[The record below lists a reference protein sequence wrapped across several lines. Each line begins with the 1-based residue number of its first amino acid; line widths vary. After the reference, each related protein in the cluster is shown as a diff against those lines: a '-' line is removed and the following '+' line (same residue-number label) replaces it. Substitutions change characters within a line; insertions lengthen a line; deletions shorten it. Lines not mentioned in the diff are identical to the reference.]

1 MPPDFFRL
9 CPGWTEF
16 FYSDEIQPL
25 LDRLDLPSEWFRPFY
40 ATPLAS
46 IRVVICCRP
55 DQFPIDPTYGRLSS
69 FLQRIYQDLED
80 DGGYPTRDGSFEH
93 WTKQGVLFLYEY
105 PNISPDYLYL
115 MERLSE
121 IIGQKQ
127 PISLDFLE
135 NKEHSNHIRYEKGGF
150 KKINRMLSPPLY
162 W

>member
-16 FYSDEIQPL
+16 FYSDEIQSV
-25 LDRLDLPSEWFRPFY
+25 LDRLDLPAEWFRPFY

-46 IRVVICCRP
+46 IRVVIRCHP

-80 DGGYPTRDGSFEH
+80 EGGYPTRDGSFEH
-93 WTKQGVLFLYEY
+93 WTKQGVFFLYECFDA
-105 PNISPDYLYL
+105 SLA
-115 MERLSE
+115 ERMTE
-121 IIGQKQ
+121 IIAQKQ
-127 PISLDFLE
+127 PIYLDFLE
-135 NKEHSNHIRYEKGGF
+135 NSGHSSYIRYEKGVF